1 MNITLQP
8 VSRSNVRTSEAE
20 PRMKTRR
27 TRNEQREKHQEDD
40 ERPWNEHR
48 VLAKVPTKR
57 NDTKRN
63 ETIHTSGKTGRRSS
77 STLRVRVSVY
87 TFASQGTRLRQGH
100 RTTRLPDTI
109 SAIRGRT
116 VVRPRSPAPLH
127 RPTTGRGKPGRTTGR
142 EKRRSDE
149 TARQRAKRTVA
160 RRHSIQ
166 DGRK

>member
-1 MNITLQP
+1 M
-8 VSRSNVRTSEAE
+8 R
-20 PRMKTRR
+20 TRR
-27 TRNEQREKHQEDD
+27 TRDEQRERGTKATK
-40 ERPWNEHR
+40 RPWNDHR
-48 VLAKVPTKR
+48 VLANVPTKR

-63 ETIHTSGKTGRRSS
+63 ETKRFT
-77 STLRVRVSVY
+77 RVEKPDAALLPLCASVY
-87 TFASQGTRLRQGH
+87 ACVSQGTRLQQGH

-127 RPTTGRGKPGRTTGR
+127 RPTTGRGKPGRTAGR

-149 TARQRAKRTVA
+149 TARQRGRRTGA